1 MIVLRFGLV
10 HGYVR
15 LVGLVFWIGLRF
27 RDSHIQNTRLGLEL
41 ENRRWDERVGIGIGR
56 RLYC

>member
-15 LVGLVFWIGLRF
+15 LMGLVFWIGLRF
-27 RDSHIQNTRLGLEL
+27 RDSHIQK
-41 ENRRWDERVGIGIGR
+41 
-56 RLYC
+56 Y